1 MAWSPLA
8 LHFLQQ
14 GKKVYVSNASLD
26 GVCESKQLGLAA
38 HQLSF
43 PLDSVDDYAQLLK
56 ELQITT
62 VIGCITPGLRKPKDG
77 TEPDWDGYARKWQ
90 QICAGAKTAGV
101 NKVVMISST
110 AVYPSRSDAM
120 AEPDANYQIALS
132 DSGFSKKSLA
142 LLKGEQQVI
151 DSGLDYVV
159 IRCSGLVDEKR
170 HPSRFVAHL
179 KSVSN
184 QAPANMLHRLDAVG
198 ITAFAS
204 ESLVNQ
210 VINASTPNTCS
221 KAEFYQAALD
231 SVDSSLDLPEITD
244 TSDKLIDSALSE
256 RLGYSYRFKHTLE
269 LV

>member
-1 MAWSPLA
+1 MVASGA
-8 LHFLQQ
+8 SFLQQ
-14 GKKVYVSNASLD
+14 GKNVHVSNASA
-26 GVCESKQLGLAA
+26 GGISESEQLGLSA

-43 PLDSVDDYAQLLK
+43 PLDSIDSYVKLLK

-77 TEPDWDGYARKWQ
+77 TEPDWDSYAHKWQ
-90 QICAGAKTAGV
+90 QICSGAKEAGV
-101 NKVVMISST
+101 KKVVMISST
-110 AVYPSRSDAM
+110 AVYPSRSGAMLESDASYEM
-120 AEPDANYQIALS
+120 ALS
-132 DSGFSKKSLA
+132 DSSFSKKSVA
-142 LLKGEQQVI
+142 LLKGEQRVI

-204 ESLVNQ
+204 ESLANQ

-231 SVDSSLDLPEITD
+231 SVDSSLELPKITEVQ
-244 TSDKLIDSALSE
+244 DKLIDSSLSE